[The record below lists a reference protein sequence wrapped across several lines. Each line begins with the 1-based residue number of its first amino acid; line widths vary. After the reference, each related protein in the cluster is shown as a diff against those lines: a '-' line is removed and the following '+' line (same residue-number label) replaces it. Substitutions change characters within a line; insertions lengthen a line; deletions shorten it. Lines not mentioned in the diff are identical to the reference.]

1 MTNFMEFFTTAAGIT
16 VHVWDTKDE
25 RCPVKPGMTND
36 VTPDPDRGSQPC
48 LMLLHGYLETMY
60 MFNELVE
67 ALKSHYRIIV
77 IDMPGHGLTDYAPAG
92 PDGER
97 VNTLSFCASVVVGV
111 LDKCGVEKAVLA
123 GHSMGGYVTLQTL
136 REHPERVDRAILLH
150 SHPYPDSPQ
159 KIADRGREKEY
170 VAQGKLLTV
179 ADLSIPNMYY
189 SENLRACDEKIRET
203 VELCETHD
211 PEGIIASIE
220 GLRRRDDLSDV
231 MQHPPV
237 PLLLVHGDHDAF
249 LPMERVEEM
258 KKLFPEIR
266 YALIPDAG
274 HNSFIEQP
282 EKCVEKIIQ
291 FIDSGSSPE

>member
-1 MTNFMEFFTTAAGIT
+1 MEFFTTAAGIT

-25 RCPVKPGMTND
+25 KSPAEAPV
-36 VTPDPDRGSQPC
+36 

-60 MFNELVE
+60 IFNELVE
-67 ALKSHYRIIV
+67 ALKHRYRVIV

-97 VNTLSFCASVVVGV
+97 VNTLSFDASVVVGV
-111 LDKCGVEKAVLA
+111 LNKCGVEKAVLA
-123 GHSMGGYVTLQTL
+123 GHSMGGYVMLQTL
-136 REHPERVDRAILLH
+136 REHPERVEKAILLH

-159 KIADRGREKEY
+159 KIEDRGREKQF
-170 VAQGKLLTV
+170 VAAGKLLAV
-179 ADLSIPNMYY
+179 ADISIPNMYY

-231 MQHPPV
+231 LQHPPV
-237 PLLLVHGDHDAF
+237 PVLLIHGDHDAF
-249 LPMERVEEM
+249 LPLERVEEM
-258 KKLFPEIR
+258 KKLFPELL
-266 YALIPDAG
+266 YALIPNAG

-282 EKCVEKIIQ
+282 AACIEALTA
-291 FIDSGSSPE
+291 FLP

>member
-1 MTNFMEFFTTAAGIT
+1 MEFFTTSNGIT
-16 VHVWDTKDE
+16 VHVRDTKED
-25 RCPVKPGMTND
+25 K
-36 VTPDPDRGSQPC
+36 PC
-48 LMLLHGYLETMY
+48 LVLLHGYLETMY
-60 MFNELVE
+60 IFNELID
-67 ALKSHYRIIV
+67 ALKPHFRIITM
-77 IDMPGHGLTDYAPAG
+77 DMPGHGLTDYAPAG

-111 LDKCGVEKAVLA
+111 MDKCGVDKAILA
-123 GHSMGGYVTLQTL
+123 GHSMGGYVMLQTL
-136 REHPERVDRAILLH
+136 RAYPERVERAILLH
-150 SHPYPDSPQ
+150 SHPYPDAPQ
-159 KIADRGREKEY
+159 KIVDRGKEQQFI
-170 VAQGKLLTV
+170 AEGKLMTI

-231 MQHPPV
+231 LEQPPV
-237 PLLLVHGDHDAF
+237 PLLLIHGDHDAF

-258 KKLFPEIR
+258 KQRFPKVQ

-274 HNSFIEQP
+274 HNSFIERP
-282 EKCVEKIIQ
+282 EAAEAAIEAFCGVSAE
-291 FIDSGSSPE
+291 

>member
-1 MTNFMEFFTTAAGIT
+1 MEFFTTAAGIT

-25 RCPVKPGMTND
+25 KSPAEAPV
-36 VTPDPDRGSQPC
+36 

-60 MFNELVE
+60 VFNELVE
-67 ALKSHYRIIV
+67 ALKRHYRVIV

-97 VNTLSFCASVVVGV
+97 VNTLSFGASVVVGV
-111 LDKCGVEKAVLA
+111 LDKCGVDKAVLA
-123 GHSMGGYVTLQTL
+123 GHSMGGYVMLQTL
-136 REHPERVDRAILLH
+136 REHPERVEKAILLH

-159 KIADRGREKEY
+159 KIEDRGREKQF
-170 VAQGKLLTV
+170 VAAGKLLAV
-179 ADLSIPNMYY
+179 ADISIPNMYY

-231 MQHPPV
+231 LEHPPV
-237 PLLLVHGDHDAF
+237 PVLLIHGDHDAF
-249 LPMERVEEM
+249 LPLERVEEM
-258 KKLFPEIR
+258 KKKFPDVR
-266 YALIPDAG
+266 YALIPNAG

-282 EKCVEKIIQ
+282 AACIEALIA
-291 FIDSGSSPE
+291 FLP

>member
-1 MTNFMEFFTTAAGIT
+1 MEFFTTANGIT

-25 RCPVKPGMTND
+25 KSPAGAKTLV
-36 VTPDPDRGSQPC
+36 
-48 LMLLHGYLETMY
+48 LLHGYLETMY
-60 MFNELVE
+60 IFNELIE
-67 ALKSHYRIIV
+67 ALKPHFRLITL
-77 IDMPGHGLTDYAPAG
+77 DLPGHGLTDYAPAG

-97 VNTLSFCASVVVGV
+97 VNTLSFDAAVVMGV
-111 LDKCGVEKAVLA
+111 LDKCGVDKAILA
-123 GHSMGGYVTLQTL
+123 GHSMGGYVTLQAL
-136 REHPERVDRAILLH
+136 REYPGRMEKAILLH

-159 KIADRGREKEY
+159 KIEDRGREKQF
-170 VAQGKLLTV
+170 VAQGKLITV

-189 SENLRACDEKIRET
+189 AENLRACDEKIRET

-231 MQHPPV
+231 LKQPPV
-237 PLLLVHGDHDAF
+237 PVLLIHGDHDAF
-249 LPMERVEEM
+249 LPLERVGEM
-258 KKLFPEIR
+258 KKLFPAVQ

-282 EKCVEKIIQ
+282 AAC
-291 FIDSGSSPE
+291 IDAILRFA

>member
-1 MTNFMEFFTTAAGIT
+1 MEFFTTAAGIT

-25 RCPVKPGMTND
+25 KSSAEAPV
-36 VTPDPDRGSQPC
+36 

-60 MFNELVE
+60 VFNELVE
-67 ALKSHYRIIV
+67 ALKRHYRVIV

-97 VNTLSFCASVVVGV
+97 VNTLSFGASVVVGV
-111 LDKCGVEKAVLA
+111 LDKCGVDKAVLA
-123 GHSMGGYVTLQTL
+123 GHSMGGYVMLQTL
-136 REHPERVDRAILLH
+136 REHPERVEKAILLH

-159 KIADRGREKEY
+159 KIEDRGREKQF
-170 VAQGKLLTV
+170 VAAGKLLAV
-179 ADLSIPNMYY
+179 ADISIPNMYY

-231 MQHPPV
+231 LEHPPV
-237 PLLLVHGDHDAF
+237 PVLLIHGDHDAF
-249 LPMERVEEM
+249 LPLERVEEM
-258 KKLFPEIR
+258 KKKFPDVR
-266 YALIPDAG
+266 YALIPNAG

-282 EKCVEKIIQ
+282 AACIEALTT
-291 FIDSGSSPE
+291 FLP

>member
-1 MTNFMEFFTTAAGIT
+1 MEFFTTAAGIT
-16 VHVWDTKDE
+16 VHVWDTYNTGALPQTPPLRPANAQGQPARSPLAADAAS
-25 RCPVKPGMTND
+25 KPTL
-36 VTPDPDRGSQPC
+36 V
-48 LMLLHGYLETMY
+48 LLHGYLETMY
-60 MFNELVE
+60 IFNELIE
-67 ALKSHYRIIV
+67 ALKPHFRIITM
-77 IDMPGHGLTDYAPAG
+77 DMPGHGLTDYAPAG

-111 LDKCGVEKAVLA
+111 LDKCGVEKVVLA
-123 GHSMGGYVTLQTL
+123 GHSMGGYVALQIL
-136 REHPERVDRAILLH
+136 REHPERVERAILLH

-237 PLLLVHGDHDAF
+237 PLLLIHGDHDAF

-258 KKLFPEIR
+258 KKLFPEVH

-282 EKCVEKIIQ
+282 AACIEAITS
-291 FIDSGSSPE
+291 F

>member
-1 MTNFMEFFTTAAGIT
+1 MTDHMEFFTTAAGIT

-25 RCPVKPGMTND
+25 KSPADAPV
-36 VTPDPDRGSQPC
+36 

-60 MFNELVE
+60 MYNELVE
-67 ALKSHYRIIV
+67 ALRRHYRLIV

-97 VNTLSFCASVVVGV
+97 VNTLSFDASVVVGV
-111 LDKCGVEKAVLA
+111 LDKCGVDKAVLA

-136 REHPERVDRAILLH
+136 REHPERVERAILLH

-159 KIADRGREKEY
+159 KIEDRGREKAF
-170 VAQGKLLTV
+170 VAAGKLLAV
-179 ADLSIPNMYY
+179 ADISIPNMYY

-231 MQHPPV
+231 LQHPPV
-237 PLLLVHGDHDAF
+237 PVLLIHGDHDAF
-249 LPMERVEEM
+249 LPLERVEEM
-258 KKLFPEIR
+258 KIKFPEVR

-282 EKCVEKIIQ
+282 AACIAAITA
-291 FIDSGSSPE
+291 FLP